1 MDSSIRRIA
10 AISDVHGNI
19 WALEAVLRD
28 ITERGVDVIMNLGD
42 HLYGPLDPIKTAA
55 LLQATPMVS
64 IHGNCDRLLYAE
76 GATSVTMQRNRSELT
91 QPIRDW
97 LRSLPATRFCTPE
110 IFLCHGTPQHD
121 DVYML
126 ECVHQ
131 RGTVGRRAP
140 EWIAQECE
148 GIYASLILCGHSHQ
162 SGELL
167 LVDNRMVVNPG
178 SVGLPAY
185 THETPLPHA
194 MRSGSPHARYALI
207 ERNKTHWRVER
218 IEVKYD
224 WDSAAATAARNGR
237 EDWAEWLRT
246 GEART

>member
-1 MDSSIRRIA
+1 MDSAIRRIA

-28 ITERGVDVIMNLGD
+28 IEERKVDAIINLGD
-42 HLYGPLDPIKTAA
+42 HLYGPLEPIKTAA
-55 LLQATPMVS
+55 LLRTISMIS

-76 GATSVTMQRNRSELT
+76 GATSVTMQKNRAQLT
-91 QPIRDW
+91 KAEKDW
-97 LRSLPATRFCTPE
+97 LRGLPSTRFCTQE

-121 DVYML
+121 EVYL
-126 ECVHQ
+126 IECVHP
-131 RGTVGRRAP
+131 GAVGRRSP
-140 EWIAQECE
+140 EWVAQECE

-162 SGELL
+162 PGELRL
-167 LVDNRMVVNPG
+167 MDDRMVVTPG

-185 THETPLPHA
+185 THETPFPHA
-194 MRSGSPHARYALI
+194 MRTGSPHARYAI
-207 ERNKTHWRVER
+207 IEKERNHWRIER

-224 WDSAAATAARNGR
+224 WDAAATTAAQNGR

-246 GEART
+246 GEARI